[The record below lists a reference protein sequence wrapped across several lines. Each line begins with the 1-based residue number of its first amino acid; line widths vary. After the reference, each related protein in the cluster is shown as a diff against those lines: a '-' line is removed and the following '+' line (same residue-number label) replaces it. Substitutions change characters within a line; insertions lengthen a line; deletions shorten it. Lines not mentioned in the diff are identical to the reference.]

1 MELKKIKDNAGS
13 DAEGIWTLKPE
24 FGSESK

>member
-1 MELKKIKDNAGS
+1 MELAKIKDNSAS